1 MDMLE
6 EFKEE
11 WKRTRCS
18 IVSDGWTDKK
28 RRSICNFLM
37 NSPKGTIFIYFIDT
51 SSISKTAEKVFE
63 ILDCIMGKVG
73 EDNIVQVIT
82 DNVANYTNAREILME
97 KGKKLYCASCAV
109 HCVDLILED
118 FKKKLRCIVK
128 P

>member
-63 ILDCIMGKVG
+63 ILDSIMGKVG

-97 KGKKLYCASCAV
+97 KGKKLYCTSCAA

-118 FKKKLRCIVK
+118 LKKKT
-128 P
+128 